1 MVVEA
6 SRVSIPEAKTPKTL
20 SERVA
25 YANPKHK
32 TKSGPL
38 MQDSANPKAQPK
50 SATATKATAKDAKAR
65 KGKNAATKKTRPQR
79 SKPKTAEE
87 LDAEMTDY
95 FNAGNNASAAPAAVS
110 DPNGAAAALAGGD
123 DTGMDEISVSSL
135 DIIV

>member
-6 SRVSIPEAKTPKTL
+6 SSVSVPEAKPL

-25 YANPKHK
+25 YANPKRT

-38 MQDSANPKAQPK
+38 MSDSANPKAQPK
-50 SATATKATAKDAKAR
+50 SATATKATAKDGAKGR
-65 KGKNAATKKTRPQR
+65 KGKNATAATKKTRTQR
-79 SKPKTAEE
+79 AKPKTAEE

-95 FNAGNNASAAPAAVS
+95 FNTNNNAAAATAGATANGATAAPAA
-110 DPNGAAAALAGGD
+110 GD
-123 DTGMDEISVSSL
+123 DMGMDEISVSSL